1 MSKPKILIS
10 QIKNVT
16 DIKKWN
22 LKGIESCKKKIF
34 GYAQGLPGEKNWIK
48 PLVGK
53 SMQNYYF
60 PSKYLHMDFNMKEY
74 LRLQTVRF
82 QKKEIDDSLI
92 NLQKCINLIIEN
104 KDKIDSFL
112 SNISKEMLIENQS
125 LKDFYFLYS
134 TIFPNNKFKHTLT
147 RDDINDL
154 KLENENFSWFD
165 NINYY
170 NDSIKT
176 QLENINNLDNNVN
189 FCDVKDINISN
200 ENKDKDDK
208 KTDLSNH
215 ENKNEIN
222 IDVNKEMWMNKRI
235 YKNIIFTKTKGNL
248 KFKKIILRDQ
258 HEKKKA
264 DNENECEEKIYYLD
278 YDVNIGLENK
288 KEKSKKEIEEQE
300 QSKNHLHNLLN
311 ENESLRKTFSI
322 RNRFIDPL
330 YLRRRYSF
338 IDKLTKKKIKK
349 EKYKT
354 YRKHFIQHADEKK
367 IWPDNKG
374 LLNKVYPNPFS

>member
-34 GYAQGLPGEKNWIK
+34 GYVQGLPGEKNWVK

-104 KDKIDSFL
+104 KDKIDNFL

-134 TIFPNNKFKHTLT
+134 SIFPSNKFKHTLT
-147 RDDINDL
+147 REDINDL

-176 QLENINNLDNNVN
+176 QLENINNLDNNAN
-189 FCDVKDINISN
+189 LSGTDDINISGKTKD
-200 ENKDKDDK
+200 EDNKN
-208 KTDLSNH
+208 TDLSSC

-222 IDVNKEMWMNKRI
+222 IDVNKEMWVNKRI
-235 YKNIIFTKTKGNL
+235 YKNIIFTKTQGNL

-264 DNENECEEKIYYLD
+264 DNENECEEKVYYLD
-278 YDVNIGLENK
+278 CDVNIGLENK

-300 QSKNHLHNLLN
+300 QSTKHLHNLLN

-374 LLNKVYPNPFS
+374 LLNKIYPNPFS

>member
-34 GYAQGLPGEKNWIK
+34 GYVQGLPGEKNWVK

-104 KDKIDSFL
+104 KDKIDNFL

-134 TIFPNNKFKHTLT
+134 SIVPSNKFKHTLT
-147 RDDINDL
+147 REDINDL

-176 QLENINNLDNNVN
+176 QLENINNLDNNTN
-189 FCDVKDINISN
+189 LSGTDDINIL
-200 ENKDKDDK
+200 EETKDEDNKN
-208 KTDLSNH
+208 TDLSSH

-222 IDVNKEMWMNKRI
+222 IDVNKEMWVNKRI
-235 YKNIIFTKTKGNL
+235 YKNIIFTKTHGNL

-258 HEKKKA
+258 HEKKKT
-264 DNENECEEKIYYLD
+264 DNENECEEKVYYLD
-278 YDVNIGLENK
+278 CDVNIGLENK
-288 KEKSKKEIEEQE
+288 KEKSQKEIEEQE
-300 QSKNHLHNLLN
+300 QSTKYLHNLLN
-311 ENESLRKTFSI
+311 ENESLRKTFAI

-374 LLNKVYPNPFS
+374 LLNKIYPNPFS

>member
-34 GYAQGLPGEKNWIK
+34 GYVQGLPGEKNWVK

-104 KDKIDSFL
+104 KDKIDNFL

-134 TIFPNNKFKHTLT
+134 SIFPSNKFKHTLT
-147 RDDINDL
+147 REDINDL

-176 QLENINNLDNNVN
+176 QLENINNLDNNTN
-189 FCDVKDINISN
+189 LSGTDDINIL
-200 ENKDKDDK
+200 EETKDEDNKN
-208 KTDLSNH
+208 TDLSSH

-222 IDVNKEMWMNKRI
+222 IDVNKEMWVNKRI
-235 YKNIIFTKTKGNL
+235 YKNIIFTKTHGNL

-258 HEKKKA
+258 HEKKKT
-264 DNENECEEKIYYLD
+264 DNENECEEKVYYLD
-278 YDVNIGLENK
+278 CDVNIGLENK
-288 KEKSKKEIEEQE
+288 KEKSQKEIEEQE
-300 QSKNHLHNLLN
+300 QSTKYLHNLLN
-311 ENESLRKTFSI
+311 ENESLRKTFAI

-374 LLNKVYPNPFS
+374 LLNKIYPNPFS

>member
-16 DIKKWN
+16 DIKRWN

-104 KDKIDSFL
+104 KDKIDNFL

-134 TIFPNNKFKHTLT
+134 TIFPSNKFKHTLT

-165 NINYY
+165 NIDYY
-170 NDSIKT
+170 NDSIKI
-176 QLENINNLDNNVN
+176 QLENINNLDNNAN
-189 FCDVKDINISN
+189 FCSVEDINISN
-200 ENKDKDDK
+200 ESKDKDNK

-258 HEKKKA
+258 HEKKKT